1 MDYTTEVVNITKIKD
16 GFFLGDEATASNLD
30 VIIQFKITH
39 MVNAAGSQILN
50 AWESIGIKYLT
61 LNWSEN
67 SNQNLFDQKDEIANR
82 IVNFIDDSFKNGEG
96 ILVHSLRG
104 QNRACLVILLYFIKK
119 YFSFILDFDGH

>member
-16 GFFLGDEATASNLD
+16 GFFLGDEATAANLD

-39 MVNAAGSQILN
+39 MVNAAGSQIIN

-82 IVNFIDDSFKNGEG
+82 IVNFIDDSFRNGEG
-96 ILVHSLRG
+96 LLVHSLRG
-104 QNRACLVILLYFIKK
+104 QNRGCVVVIIYLIKK
-119 YFSFILDFDGH
+119 

>member
-1 MDYTTEVVNITKIKD
+1 MDFTTEIVNITKIKD
-16 GFFLGDEATASNLD
+16 GFFLGDEVTAANLD

-39 MVNAAGSQILN
+39 MINAAGNQIIN

-61 LNWSEN
+61 LNWTESQ
-67 SNQNLFDQKDEIANR
+67 SQNLFDQRDEIANR

-104 QNRACLVILLYFIKK
+104 QNRACIVVLIYLIKK
-119 YFSFILDFDGH
+119 YNGA

>member
-1 MDYTTEVVNITKIKD
+1 MDLTSEIVNITKVKD

-39 MVNAAGSQILN
+39 MINAAGSQIIN

-67 SNQNLFDQKDEIANR
+67 PNQNLFDQKDEIANR
-82 IVNFIDDSFKNGEG
+82 IVNFIEDSSKNGEG
-96 ILVHSLRG
+96 LLVHSLRG
-104 QNRACLVILLYFIKK
+104 QNRACVVVIIYLIKK
-119 YFSFILDFDGH
+119 

>member
-1 MDYTTEVVNITKIKD
+1 MDLTSEVVNITKIKD

-39 MVNAAGSQILN
+39 MINGAGSQIIN

-67 SNQNLFDQKDEIANR
+67 STQNLFDQKDELANR
-82 IVNFIDDSFKNGEG
+82 IVNFIEDSMRNGEG
-96 ILVHSLRG
+96 LLVHSLRG
-104 QNRACLVILLYFIKK
+104 QNRACIVVIIYLIKR
-119 YFSFILDFDGH
+119 